1 LAQTSKGNRSN
12 AGTPTR
18 NARGGPLGGI
28 ARWFFST
35 RSNASLWITLLDET
49 TGKSSQFVD
58 KAVGK
63 PVDNPVDTFV
73 DSFFAGIAVCG
84 N

>member
-18 NARGGPLGGI
+18 KARGGPLGGR
-28 ARWFFST
+28 AKWFFST
-35 RSNASLWITLLDET
+35 RPNAPLWITLLDEI

-58 KAVGK
+58 KAVGN

-73 DSFFAGIAVCG
+73 DNFFGDAAV
-84 N
+84 